1 MPADGAAP
9 RPAGTAG
16 MPWRS
21 TMSAAPAAA
30 ADAAPPA
37 KGGKKKLIIII
48 AAALLVVLIGGG
60 AAFFLLKKKP
70 AEGDEDGGEGQ
81 AKAEAREPAA
91 KPKPKHDPK
100 HPPVFVPLDP
110 FTVNLADKETERYAQ
125 IGVTLEIEDAKTG
138 EELKLYMPA
147 IRNNILMVLSHKT
160 AGQLLTR
167 EGKEKLAQ
175 SILYASVRP
184 LGYEIEEEEEE
195 EAAPAADGAPPP
207 KKKKKK
213 KKAQQSL
220 PVTAVHFSNFI
231 VQ

>member
-1 MPADGAAP
+1 
-9 RPAGTAG
+9 
-16 MPWRS
+16 
-21 TMSAAPAAA
+21 MSAAPAAV

-48 AAALLVVLIGGG
+48 AAVLLVVLIGGG

-70 AEGDEDGGEGQ
+70 AEGEEGEEHAQ
-81 AKAEAREPAA
+81 AETHAPAPKA
-91 KPKPKHDPK
+91 KPKRDPAFK
-100 HPPVFVPLDP
+100 PVFVPLDP
-110 FTVNLADKETERYAQ
+110 FTVNLADKESERYAQ
-125 IGVTLEIEDAKTG
+125 IGVTLEIDDAKT
-138 EELKLYMPA
+138 EADLKLYMPA

-160 AGQLLTR
+160 AAQLLTR
-167 EGKEKLAQ
+167 EGKDKLAQ

-184 LGYEIEEEEEE
+184 LGYDIEEDEEEEE
-195 EAAPAADGAPPP
+195 PAADAAPP

-213 KKAQQSL
+213 KKPPTNL